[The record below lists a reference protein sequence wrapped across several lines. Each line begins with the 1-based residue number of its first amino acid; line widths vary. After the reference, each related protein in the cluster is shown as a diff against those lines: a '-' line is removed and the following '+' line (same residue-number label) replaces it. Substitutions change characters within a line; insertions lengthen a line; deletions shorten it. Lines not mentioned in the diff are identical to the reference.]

1 MDGEGCGRR
10 GIGTVCCNTGTSPQV
25 GWILDPNYWTPDA
38 WCWMRPRRSAEGASP
53 GAQGKKRISRN
64 KLGLVRMEKNTRLS
78 LYGILTFWCRL
89 CTDSVYFWFTSSFK
103 QRVNFEHVFESR
115 YLRKFRMVQETI
127 SPWFAGI
134 PFYSVDGAVCV
145 VHFASPL
152 CLQHFHRGWEVSL
165 WLWCLGWLRRAQETQ

>member
-1 MDGEGCGRR
+1 MDGEGCGKR

-25 GWILDPNYWTPDA
+25 GWILDPNYWKPDA

-64 KLGLVRMEKNTRLS
+64 KLGLVRMEKTHVYRCVA
-78 LYGILTFWCRL
+78 FWRFGVGFAQIPSISDL
-89 CTDSVYFWFTSSFK
+89 LQASSKELISNMFLK
-103 QRVNFEHVFESR
+103 ADICH
-115 YLRKFRMVQETI
+115 KFRMVQETI